1 MHDKFISIKE
11 ALNTNPGLTSVRNF
25 LKQAEVIENFF
36 SVFPEMEKVVK
47 PVNVIKKTLLLSVE
61 SSVLKSELKFNQA
74 IMIEK
79 INKYFN
85 EERVTSIRFVS

>member
-1 MHDKFISIKE
+1 MHDKFISIKD
-11 ALNTNPGLTSVRNF
+11 ALNTNPGLTSVRNT
-25 LKQAEVIENFF
+25 LKQSEVIEKFF

>member
-11 ALNTNPGLTSVRNF
+11 ALNTNPGLTSVRNT
-25 LKQAEVIENFF
+25 LKQSEVIEKFF

-85 EERVTSIRFVS
+85 EERVKSIRFVS

>member
-11 ALNTNPGLTSVRNF
+11 ALNTNPGLTSVRNS
-25 LKQAEVIENFF
+25 LKQSEVIEKFF

-85 EERVTSIRFVS
+85 EERVKSIRFVS

>member
-1 MHDKFISIKE
+1 
-11 ALNTNPGLTSVRNF
+11 
-25 LKQAEVIENFF
+25 
-36 SVFPEMEKVVK
+36 MEKVVK